1 MRLDNKL
8 MLLVIM
14 VSLNLIVISP
24 ALPAE
29 LIEPS
34 RSLGGE
40 QQPTAGRLTVLSE
53 PPGLKITL
61 DGDSLGKTPTFMVEV
76 QEGIHTLRVK
86 DSETDIYVKPG
97 KTLKISL
104 HKDEFILIPVKE
116 KQVEEQPM
124 TEAKTETRAT
134 ATGVA
139 TTRDPIREKV
149 DRDRRKSQQ
158 RWQRFIDGTS
168 PAGNF

>member
-1 MRLDNKL
+1 MRLYTQL
-8 MLLVIM
+8 MLLATV

-24 ALPAE
+24 AVSAE

-34 RSLGGE
+34 RTLEGE
-40 QQPTAGRLTVLSE
+40 SQPTSGRLTVLSE

-61 DGDSLGKTPTFMVEV
+61 DGDSLGETPAFLVEIP
-76 QEGIHTLRVK
+76 EGVHSLRVK
-86 DSETDIYVKPG
+86 DSQTDIYVEAG

-104 HKDEFILIPVKE
+104 HKGEFILIPVKE
-116 KQVEEQPM
+116 KPVEEQTVPEV
-124 TEAKTETRAT
+124 TAEKVAT
-134 ATGVA
+134 SAA

-149 DRDRRKSQQ
+149 DRERRLSQQ
-158 RWQRFIDGTS
+158 RWQKFIDGTS

>member
-1 MRLDNKL
+1 MRLHNKL

-24 ALPAE
+24 AVPAE

-40 QQPTAGRLTVLSE
+40 QQPTTGRLSVLSE

-76 QEGIHTLRVK
+76 EEGIHTLRVK
-86 DSETDIYVKPG
+86 ESETDIYVKPG

-104 HKDEFILIPVKE
+104 HKGEFILIPVKE
-116 KQVEEQPM
+116 KPVEEQPPTQVA
-124 TEAKTETRAT
+124 TEKPV
-134 ATGVA
+134 TGAA
-139 TTRDPIREKV
+139 TTRDPIRQKV
-149 DRDRRKSQQ
+149 DRDRRQSQQ
-158 RWQRFIDGTS
+158 RWQRFIDGSS
-168 PAGNF
+168 PARIF

>member
-1 MRLDNKL
+1 MRLHNKL

-14 VSLNLIVISP
+14 VSLNLIVISS
-24 ALPAE
+24 AVPAE

-40 QQPTAGRLTVLSE
+40 QQPTTGRLTVLSE

-76 QEGIHTLRVK
+76 EEGIHTLRVK
-86 DSETDIYVKPG
+86 DSQTDIYIKSG

-104 HKDEFILIPVKE
+104 HKNEFILIPVKE
-116 KQVEEQPM
+116 KPVEEQPV
-124 TEAKTETRAT
+124 TEVSTETLTTRA
-134 ATGVA
+134 ATP
-139 TTRDPIREKV
+139 RDPIRQKV
-149 DRDRRKSQQ
+149 DRDRRRSQQ
-158 RWQRFIDGTS
+158 RWQQFLDGTK
-168 PAGNF
+168 PTF